1 MSQTEYKEI
10 EDITEQVR
18 EMIQRINGYV
28 PQIQIVK
35 AKLILDTDG
44 RGSYAYYIHLKY
56 TVDDVEYKVTKQIYA
71 NLTETL
77 RDLLFSIVDF
87 YERMHVIKK

>member
-10 EDITEQVR
+10 KDITQETR
-18 EMIQRINGYV
+18 EMIQRITGYT
-28 PQIQIVK
+28 PQIQILE
-35 AKLILDTDG
+35 AKVILDTDG
-44 RGSYAYYIHLKY
+44 RGSYAYYVHLKY